1 MTKTCYQIFI
11 TGIIQGVG
19 FRPFIY
25 KLAKELDLKGWVN
38 NSVEGV
44 SIELELT
51 KEELK
56 IFIDK
61 IKLEKPPH
69 CQIDTIKIN
78 PCAEKNYQEFIIKN
92 SDSINSN
99 KKSALILPD
108 LNVCSDCLREI
119 FDRTNRRYR
128 YPFTNCTNCGSR
140 YSIIKNLPYDRAF
153 TTMNK
158 FIMCVECEKEYHN
171 PENRRFH
178 AQPNACQKC
187 GAHLELWDKK
197 GNCLSKF
204 DTALKESCELIR
216 QGKIL
221 AVKGLGGFQL
231 IVDARNQEAINTLR
245 NRKYR
250 PHKPF
255 ALMCPDLSI
264 IKKNC
269 LVSPYEEKLLL
280 SSASPIVLL
289 EKINNFEINQEK
301 NQDSFICEEVAL
313 NNPYLGIM
321 LPYTPLHHLLLKELN
336 FCVVATSGNQKN
348 EPICIDELEALERL
362 NLLADYFLVHNR
374 PIFRAVD
381 DSIVRVINNEM
392 MILRRAR
399 GYAPLPLSLTTK
411 LSDKYNHCQD
421 KLPQILALGGQLK
434 NTISIELNQKI
445 FTSQHL
451 GDLDNPETIKTYQ
464 ETINNFTKIY
474 DFEPDIIVCDAHPN
488 YFSSQ
493 YAETLSQKKKPNIPI
508 IKVQHHLAH
517 IFATIA
523 EHNLKL
529 PLLGIA
535 WDGTGYGLDDTI
547 WGGEF
552 FYISETEI
560 KRIAS
565 FLPFP
570 LIGGNQ
576 AILQPQRIALGLL
589 NTVYGK
595 LENIPPNLP
604 IFNHFSSQELTLFQQ
619 MIDKKINTPF
629 TSSIGRLFDGIASL
643 LNIINDVT
651 FEGQSAMVLE
661 FLVKNI
667 TPAQLY
673 NFSWEY
679 DPNNCNNINISSIV
693 QEIIKDYLDNKNL
706 SLIAT
711 KFHITLVEI
720 INKIAQ
726 EVDTKTVVLSG
737 GCFQNKYL
745 LENAIKSLIN
755 HNFKPYWSQKIPL
768 NDGGLSV
775 GQIQCAKAIVGGTS
789 PF

>member
-1 MTKTCYQIFI
+1 MAKNCYQIFI
-11 TGIIQGVG
+11 TGIVQGVG

-25 KLAKELDLKGWVN
+25 KLAQELDFKGWVN

-51 KEELK
+51 KEELE
-56 IFIDK
+56 IFITK

-69 CQIDTIKIN
+69 CQIDNIKIT
-78 PCAEKNYQEFIIKN
+78 PSSVRNYQKFIIKN

-99 KKSALILPD
+99 KKTALILPD
-108 LNVCSDCLREI
+108 LNVCNDCLREI
-119 FDRTNRRYR
+119 FDSKNRRYR
-128 YPFTNCTNCGSR
+128 YPFTNCTHCGSR
-140 YSIIKNLPYDRAF
+140 YSIIENLPYDRAF

-158 FIMCVECEKEYHN
+158 FIMCVECEKEYNN

-187 GAHLELWDKK
+187 GPHLELWDKK
-197 GNCLSKF
+197 GHCLSKF
-204 DTALKESCELIR
+204 DRALKESCELIR

-231 IVDARNQEAINTLR
+231 IADARNPETINTLR
-245 NRKYR
+245 KRKYR

-255 ALMCPDLSI
+255 ALMCPNLSI
-264 IKKNC
+264 VKKNC
-269 LVSPYEEKLLL
+269 LVFSAEEKLLL

-289 EKINNFEINQEK
+289 KKIDNFKINEEK
-301 NQDSFICEEVAL
+301 NQDNFICEEVAP
-313 NNPYLGIM
+313 NNPYLGVM
-321 LPYTPLHHLLLKELN
+321 LPYTPLHHLLLNQLN
-336 FCVVATSGNQKN
+336 FSIVATSGNQKS

-374 PIFRAVD
+374 PIFRAID
-381 DSIVRVINNEM
+381 DSIVRVINNEI

-399 GYAPLPLSLTTK
+399 GYAPLPIKTEVKSRE
-411 LSDKYNHCQD
+411 
-421 KLPQILALGGQLK
+421 KLPQILALGGHLK
-434 NTISIELNQKI
+434 NTISIELNQQI
-445 FTSQHL
+445 FVSQHL
-451 GDLDNPETIKTYQ
+451 GDLDNPESIKTYQ
-464 ETINNFTKIY
+464 ETIKNFSKIY
-474 DFEPDIIVCDAHPN
+474 DFKPDIIVCDAHPN

-493 YAETLSQKKKPNIPI
+493 YAEELSQQKKPNIPI

-535 WDGTGYGLDDTI
+535 WDGTGYGLDGTI

-589 NTVYGK
+589 NTVYNQ
-595 LENIPPNLP
+595 LENIPQNLP
-604 IFNHFSSQELTLFQQ
+604 IFNHFSSQELTLFQK
-619 MIDKKINTPF
+619 MIDKKINTPL
-629 TSSIGRLFDGIASL
+629 TSSVGRLFDGIASL

-651 FEGQSAMVLE
+651 FEGQPAMALE
-661 FLVKNI
+661 FLVKDI
-667 TPAQLY
+667 TPDKLY
-673 NFSWEY
+673 NFSWQY
-679 DPNNCNNINISSIV
+679 DPHNCNYINIRSIV

-711 KFHITLVEI
+711 KFHLTLVEI
-720 INKIAQ
+720 IQKVAQ
-726 EVDTKTVVLSG
+726 EVDTETVVLSG

-745 LENAIKSLIN
+745 LENAIKSLIK
-755 HNFKPYWSQKIPL
+755 HNFKPYWSQKIPI
-768 NDGGLSV
+768 NDGGLSL
-775 GQIQCAKAIVGGTS
+775 GQIQFAKTIIGGTS
-789 PF
+789 PLR

>member
-11 TGIIQGVG
+11 TGIVQGVG

-25 KLAKELDLKGWVN
+25 KLAQELDLKGWVN

-51 KEELK
+51 KEELE

-61 IKLEKPPH
+61 IKLENPPH
-69 CQIDTIKIN
+69 CQIDNIKITSSSI
-78 PCAEKNYQEFIIKN
+78 KNYQEFIIKN

-119 FDRTNRRYR
+119 FDSKNRRYR
-128 YPFTNCTNCGSR
+128 YPFTNCTHCGSR

-158 FIMCVECEKEYHN
+158 FIMCVECEEEYHN

-187 GAHLELWDKK
+187 GAHLELWNKK
-197 GNCLSKF
+197 GHCLSKF
-204 DTALKESCELIR
+204 DTALTESCELIR

-231 IVDARNQEAINTLR
+231 IADARNPEAINTLR
-245 NRKYR
+245 KRKYR

-255 ALMCPDLSI
+255 AVMCPNLSMV
-264 IKKNC
+264 KKNC
-269 LVSPYEEKLLL
+269 LVSSPEEKLLL

-289 EKINNFEINQEK
+289 KKIDNFKINQGQNHDN
-301 NQDSFICEEVAL
+301 FICEEVAPH
-313 NNPYLGIM
+313 NPYLGIM

-336 FCVVATSGNQKN
+336 FSIVATSGNQKS

-381 DSIVRVINNEM
+381 DSIVKVINNEI

-399 GYAPLPLSLTTK
+399 GYAPLPIKTAVKS
-411 LSDKYNHCQD
+411 SE
-421 KLPQILALGGQLK
+421 KLPQILALGGHLK
-434 NTISIELNQKI
+434 NTISIELNQQI
-445 FTSQHL
+445 FVSQHL
-451 GDLDNPETIKTYQ
+451 GDLDNPESIKAYQ
-464 ETINNFTKIY
+464 ETINNFSKIY
-474 DFEPDIIVCDAHPN
+474 DFEPNIIVCDAHPN

-493 YAETLSQKKKPNIPI
+493 YAEELSQQKKPNIPI

-535 WDGTGYGLDDTI
+535 WDGTGSGLDGTI

-589 NTVYGK
+589 NTVYDQ
-595 LENIPPNLP
+595 LENIPQNLP
-604 IFNHFSSQELTLFQQ
+604 IFNHFSSQELTLFQK
-619 MIDKKINTPF
+619 MIDKKINTPL
-629 TSSIGRLFDGIASL
+629 TSSVGRLFDGIASL

-651 FEGQSAMVLE
+651 FEGQPAMALE
-661 FLVKNI
+661 FLVKDI
-667 TPAQLY
+667 TPDKLY
-673 NFSWEY
+673 NFLWQY
-679 DPNNCNNINISSIV
+679 DPNNCNYINISSIV
-693 QEIIKDYLDNKNL
+693 QEIIKDYLDNKKL

-711 KFHITLVEI
+711 KFHLTLVEI
-720 INKIAQ
+720 IKKVAQ
-726 EVDTKTVVLSG
+726 EVATETVVLSG

-745 LENAIKSLIN
+745 LENAIKSLIT
-755 HNFKPYWSQKIPL
+755 HNFKPYWSQKIPI
-768 NDGGLSV
+768 NDGGLSL
-775 GQIQCAKAIVGGTS
+775 GQIQFAKTIIGGTS
-789 PF
+789 PLR

>member
-1 MTKTCYQIFI
+1 MTKTCYQILI
-11 TGIIQGVG
+11 NGIVQGVG

-25 KLAKELDLKGWVN
+25 KLAQELNLKGWVN

-44 SIELELT
+44 SIEVELT
-51 KEELK
+51 KEELG
-56 IFIDK
+56 IFITK

-69 CQIDTIKIN
+69 CQIEKIKIK
-78 PCAEKNYQEFIIKN
+78 PSHLKNYQEFIIKN
-92 SDSINSN
+92 SDGINSN
-99 KKSALILPD
+99 KKTALILPD
-108 LNVCSDCLREI
+108 LNVCSDCLKEI
-119 FDRTNRRYR
+119 FDSQNRRYR

-140 YSIIKNLPYDRAF
+140 YSIITDLPYDRAF

-158 FIMCVECEKEYHN
+158 FIMCPECEQEYHN

-187 GAHLELWDKK
+187 GPHLELWDKK
-197 GNCLSKF
+197 GHCLSKF

-231 IVDARNQEAINTLR
+231 IADARNSEVINTLR
-245 NRKYR
+245 KRKYR

-255 ALMCPDLSI
+255 ALMCPNLSI

-269 LVSPYEEKLLL
+269 VVSSEEEKLLL

-289 EKINNFEINQEK
+289 KKIDNLDINQRE
-301 NQDSFICEEVAL
+301 NYDDFICEEIAP

-321 LPYTPLHHLLLKELN
+321 LPYTPLHHLLLNQLN
-336 FCVVATSGNQKN
+336 FSIVATSGNQKS

-374 PIFRAVD
+374 PIFQAVD
-381 DSIVRVINNEM
+381 DSIVRVINNDIM
-392 MILRRAR
+392 MLRRAR
-399 GYAPLPLSLTTK
+399 GYAPLPIKTEVKS
-411 LSDKYNHCQD
+411 SQ
-421 KLPQILALGGQLK
+421 KLPQILALGGHLK
-434 NTISIELNQKI
+434 NTISIELNQQI
-445 FTSQHL
+445 FVSQHL
-451 GDLDNPETIKTYQ
+451 GDLDNPESIKTYQ
-464 ETINNFTKIY
+464 ETIKNFSKIY
-474 DFEPDIIVCDAHPN
+474 DFKPDIIVCDAHPN

-493 YAETLSQKKKPNIPI
+493 YAEELSQQKKPNIPI

-535 WDGTGYGLDDTI
+535 WDGTGYGLDGTI

-576 AILQPQRIALGLL
+576 AILQPQRTALGLL
-589 NTVYGK
+589 NTVYK
-595 LENIPPNLP
+595 SWENIPQNLP
-604 IFNHFSSQELTLFQQ
+604 IFNHFSSQELRLFQKI
-619 MIDKKINTPF
+619 IDQKINTPL
-629 TSSIGRLFDGIASL
+629 TSSVGRLFDAIASL

-651 FEGQSAMVLE
+651 FEGQSAMALE
-661 FLVKNI
+661 FLVQDIIMDKV
-667 TPAQLY
+667 Y
-673 NFSWEY
+673 DFSWQY
-679 DPNNCNNINISSIV
+679 DSHHCNYINISSIV
-693 QEIIKDYLDNKNL
+693 KEIIKDYLDKKNL

-711 KFHITLVEI
+711 KFHLTLVEI

-726 EVDTKTVVLSG
+726 AVATETVVLSG

-745 LENAIKSLIN
+745 LENVIKNLIN

-768 NDGGLSV
+768 NDGGLSL
-775 GQIQCAKAIVGGTS
+775 GQIQFAKTIIGGTS
-789 PF
+789 PL